1 MGLFVVIV
9 CFCLAALFL
18 EALYRL
24 ALAALIWA
32 PPLFCAVWAMQATA
46 ALHLA
51 DPLASLQAFLVGG
64 LVCRFAMGRILDAI
78 ARWLD

>member
-1 MGLFVVIV
+1 MGLSVVIV

-32 PPLFCAVWAMQATA
+32 PFVCAVWAMQTTA

-51 DPLASLQAFLVGG
+51 DPLAPLQAFLVIG
-64 LVCRFAMGRILDAI
+64 LAGRFAMGRILDAV
-78 ARWLD
+78 ARWLG